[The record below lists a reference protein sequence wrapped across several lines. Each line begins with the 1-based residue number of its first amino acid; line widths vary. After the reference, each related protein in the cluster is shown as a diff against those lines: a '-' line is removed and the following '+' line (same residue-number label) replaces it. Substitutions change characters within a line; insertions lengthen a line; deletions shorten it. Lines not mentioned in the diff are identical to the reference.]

1 MILYFGLG
9 VLMLVAGLWLLR
21 LLAKT
26 DPAKLAQSARWL
38 AWVAGATVLLVL
50 FVFLL
55 TRGRLAQAVVD
66 LVALV
71 PVLVRMRT
79 LWWRRHGASAASTGQ
94 TSEVETDT
102 IRMRLDHDTG
112 TMSGTVRKGRFQGR
126 RLDELTQAELAAL
139 WHECRA
145 EDAPAASLLETYLD
159 RLMPGWR
166 EAGAGGGGAASSRAS
181 DAMTRGEAYDI
192 LGLGPGAT
200 EAEIREAHHRL
211 MMKVHPDQG
220 GSTYLAAKLNRAR
233 EVLLGG

>member
-9 VLMLVAGLWLLR
+9 VLMLVVALWLLR
-21 LLAKT
+21 LLSRA

-38 AWVAGATVLLVL
+38 AWVAGATVLFIL
-50 FVFLL
+50 FIFLL
-55 TRGRLAQAVVD
+55 TTGRLAQAVVD
-66 LVALV
+66 LGALV
-71 PVLVRMRT
+71 PMLVRMRT
-79 LWWRRHGASAASTGQ
+79 LGWRRQGATAPSTGQ

-102 IRMRLDHDTG
+102 IKMRLDHDTG

-126 RLDELTQAELAAL
+126 RLDELTQAELLAL
-139 WHECRA
+139 WRECRA

-166 EAGAGGGGAASSRAS
+166 EAGDDGGAASSRAS

-192 LGLGPGAT
+192 LGLGPGAA
-200 EAEIREAHHRL
+200 EAEIREAYHRL
-211 MMKVHPDQG
+211 MKKVHPDQG